1 MWSQRARYSCARH
14 RKGVARAAPLSS
26 GPAAAEM
33 CTTTRKLR
41 PYSEPKTEGRQ
52 LAMNQRLPPASFV
65 RFAAQPGVHHRLVQ
79 VDHSRS
85 MHEVQTWSY
94 SDLAGTLPRVM
105 AGVRALAS
113 ASVWAVVAR
122 CLLLTRSTPG
132 GIAVENSHAVAS
144 MTLQR
149 FTTVVRGPLVFPPW
163 LIGPESGLRRGN
175 LTRPGE
181 ARSRIFF
188 LW

>member
-1 MWSQRARYSCARH
+1 
-14 RKGVARAAPLSS
+14 
-26 GPAAAEM
+26 
-33 CTTTRKLR
+33 
-41 PYSEPKTEGRQ
+41 
-52 LAMNQRLPPASFV
+52 
-65 RFAAQPGVHHRLVQ
+65 
-79 VDHSRS
+79 

-175 LTRPGE
+175 LHQTWRSSLTHLFPLVVIGFLPRPRAG
-181 ARSRIFF
+181 ARGSGSRFF
-188 LW
+188 VQPPLHPGSSLAKFPSS